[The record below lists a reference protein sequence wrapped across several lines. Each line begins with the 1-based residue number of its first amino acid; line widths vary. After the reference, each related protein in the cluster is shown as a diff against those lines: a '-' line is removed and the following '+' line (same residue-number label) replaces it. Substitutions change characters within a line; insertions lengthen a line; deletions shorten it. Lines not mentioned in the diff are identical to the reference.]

1 MIPSIEEILTMF
13 AKGECTL
20 DQALQ
25 WIGTSIDNAVNREAL
40 RDTFASMAA
49 IGRDEKGNLLESSV
63 TAVMGAARPPQD
75 AAAHDAFQWWCM
87 AEARIRY
94 AKAEA
99 MLEARCL

>member
-1 MIPSIEEILTMF
+1 MF

-20 DQALQ
+20 DQAEQ
-25 WIGTSIDNAVNREAL
+25 WIGTLIDGAISREAL

-49 IGRDEKGNLLESSV
+49 IGRDSEGNLLTSSV
-63 TAVMGAARPPQD
+63 VAVMGAPRPAD
-75 AAAHDAFQWWCM
+75 DLSKADAFMWWCK